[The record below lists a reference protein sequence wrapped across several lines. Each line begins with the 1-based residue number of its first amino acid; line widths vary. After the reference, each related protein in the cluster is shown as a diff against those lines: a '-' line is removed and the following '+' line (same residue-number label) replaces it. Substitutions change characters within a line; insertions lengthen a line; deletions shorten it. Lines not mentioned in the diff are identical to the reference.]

1 MCSGMLMACFLF
13 LFSETRL
20 VEIMDNLCSETEVS
34 SLIVRVAEW
43 NLKRRLSPC
52 HAAVPCHGGAVRGGG
67 RAVVVQALRAAE
79 GHIAP
84 QLLVRRT
91 SPLRFIL
98 MQQDSC
104 EVSHWSSVMLQLCP
118 FSACCPAGKWGPTCL
133 ECPGRIAE
141 SLVCSG
147 NGECNV
153 SDTRN
158 VLFYF
163 VLFLLQFMFYAQF
176 HRYMYFRCHSL
187 EFFLH

>member
-1 MCSGMLMACFLF
+1 MRTGMLMACFLF

-34 SLIVRVAEW
+34 SLNEFELLNEIWSDV
-43 NLKRRLSPC
+43 C
-52 HAAVPCHGGAVRGGG
+52 HRAVPCHGGAVRGGG

-163 VLFLLQFMFYAQF
+163 CFNSCFTLNFIVTCISGAIL
-176 HRYMYFRCHSL
+176 
-187 EFFLH
+187 